1 MKTKRR
7 RNKSLLFLFAVACG
21 IVLMFALLLYAIQNG
36 VYKTTDVS
44 LYRVYPKFNSKA
56 IATLADRLF
65 PSELEEYYENVTY
78 YFTLNHWG
86 GGDEIWLEF
95 HIADPDEYRSHKTET
110 LEGNETKPFHYD
122 ASFEEYAV
130 EDTVYSG
137 GENGEYIE
145 LATVLKVLFQ
155 DETQTV
161 IYCAYL
167 VQGPMLYSVTSD
179 YVYFTR
185 FCIDPSDFPPLYAE

>member
-1 MKTKRR
+1 MKIKRR
-7 RNKSLLFLFAVACG
+7 RNKPLL
-21 IVLMFALLLYAIQNG
+21 IVLVVVCVIVLVFALLLYAIENG

-44 LYRVYPKFNSKA
+44 LYKVYPKFNSKD

-78 YFTLNHWG
+78 SFTLNHWG

-95 HIADPDEYRSHKTET
+95 HIADSDKYRSHKTET
-110 LEGNETKPFHYD
+110 LEGNETKPFLYD
-122 ASFEEYAV
+122 PSFEEYAV

-167 VQGPMLYSVTSD
+167 LQGPMLYSSPSD

-185 FCIDPSDFPPLYAE
+185 FSIDPSDFPALYAE